1 MTPRLTI
8 VLPLKGRPLFT
19 LRFLWHANY
28 ARMPYRFLI
37 ADGEV
42 RRPLSDILE
51 NAGEHFPELDIEYV
65 RYPDDTSFSR
75 YFAKMHDAAQ
85 RVRTPYVMLADNDDL
100 LAPAGIERAI
110 DFLDSH
116 PDYVCCG
123 GGIAGFSVKTPPVAP
138 LGMLLGPLSRL
149 SYRYAPDS
157 TPDDIDANSAL
168 ARALAAFRSQWIF
181 YAVHRTP
188 AQETVWK
195 EIAEMDLTGLHLM
208 ERFCAMR
215 TLTLGKARVDQTV
228 ISYFKQA
235 DTSLGGHWSASE
247 ADASRSFVYHLL
259 RSRFTSD
266 FAAIA
271 ERISHV
277 VVDAESG
284 NVEEAA
290 EQVRLVAEPWLEYL
304 IRSHYG
310 GLQRLRALRNQVL
323 RLRSWLKARYRS
335 SVVLDC
341 REIRKRLQRNGA
353 ADEYLAAFQS
363 DLAGMEETLSGRE
376 FHGFLARVPAVMT
389 PYLNPRGSEAPGGA
403 VVRPA

>member
-19 LRFLWHANY
+19 LRFLWHANR
-28 ARMPYRFLI
+28 ARVPFRFLI

-42 RRPLSDILE
+42 RPPLSEILE
-51 NAGEHFPELDIEYV
+51 NADEHFPELDIEYV

-75 YFAKMHDAAQ
+75 YFAKMHDAVR
-85 RVRTPYVMLADNDDL
+85 RVRTSYVMLADNDDF

-110 DFLDSH
+110 EFLESH
-116 PDYVCCG
+116 ADYVCCG
-123 GGIAGFSVKTPPVAP
+123 GGIAGFSVKAPPVAP
-138 LGMLLGPLSRL
+138 LGMLLGSLGRL

-157 TPDDIDANSAL
+157 TPDDICENSAL

-181 YAVHRTP
+181 YAVYRTP
-188 AQETVWK
+188 AQQIVCK
-195 EIAEMDLTGLHLM
+195 EIAEMDLSGLHLM

-247 ADASRSFVYHLL
+247 ADTSGSFVYHLL

-271 ERISHV
+271 DRISHV
-277 VVDAESG
+277 VVEAEGG

-290 EQVRLVAEPWLEYL
+290 RHVRLVAEPWLEYL

-310 GLQRLRALRNQVL
+310 GLKSLRALRNQVL
-323 RLRSWLKARYRS
+323 RLRSRLKYRS
-335 SVVLDC
+335 SVILDY
-341 REIRKRLQRNGA
+341 RRIRQRLRRNGA
-353 ADEYLAAFQS
+353 AEEYLEAFQS
-363 DLAGMEETLSGRE
+363 ELAWVEETLKGGQIQEFLRQLSGVMDSHMNPLE
-376 FHGFLARVPAVMT
+376 PSASGSAVMQ
-389 PYLNPRGSEAPGGA
+389 
-403 VVRPA
+403 